1 MPLSFRPSAKVW
13 IWLNS
18 DAGIELDKRPKFL
31 TSVLTCEQADAWSDS
46 LQELIRNK
54 GTYED
59 VANLLMT
66 HISDWANFSEPFSS
80 AAIKRTLTRKE
91 LWELAIGLP
100 EKVGLSEDTLPLSVS
115 PSPTGGVACVS
126 NAAAPVKTPQANA
139 SHS

>member
-31 TSVLTCEQADAWSDS
+31 TSVLTCEQADAWNDS
-46 LQELIRNK
+46 LQELIRKN
-54 GTYED
+54 GTYID
-59 VANLLMT
+59 LANLLLT
-66 HISDWANFSEPFSS
+66 RVSDWQNFPEPFSID
-80 AAIKRTLTRKE
+80 AIKKSLTRKE

-115 PSPTGGVACVS
+115 PSPIGGVACVS

-139 SHS
+139 SLS